1 MRGDVMQFKIMMMQI
16 QIKLLDVFYLQE
28 SQKLK
33 NYFLEKIESNEYPI
47 IALHKKGLDCFQN
60 KK

>member
-28 SQKLK
+28 SKKLK
-33 NYFLEKIESNEYPI
+33 NYFLEKIDSNEYSI
-47 IALHKKGLDCFQN
+47 TALHKKGLDCFQN

>member
-16 QIKLLDVFYLQE
+16 QIRLLDVFYLQE
-28 SQKLK
+28 SKKLK

>member
-28 SQKLK
+28 SKKLK

>member
-1 MRGDVMQFKIMMMQI
+1 MQFKIMMMQI

-28 SQKLK
+28 SKKLK

-47 IALHKKGLDCFQN
+47 IAPHKKDLDCFQN

>member
-28 SQKLK
+28 SKKLK

-47 IALHKKGLDCFQN
+47 IAPHKKDLDCFQN